1 MSKTT
6 ALRAVLTAKLQ
17 TICPRVYYG
26 QADKETARPYLV
38 YTLEQLSQEDDLHQM
53 ELEINVTDYG
63 IDTTP
68 AETIAD
74 GIMAAFDKWYYI
86 DDEIQFA
93 AYPDRCQPV
102 TEDDRLVIRRRL
114 LIEIHFYE
122 RR

>member
-6 ALRAVLTAKLQ
+6 ALRAVITGKLQ

-26 QADKETARPYLV
+26 QADPEASRPYLV
-38 YTLEQLSQEDDLHQM
+38 YTLEQLSREDEMHLL

-63 IDTTP
+63 TDTAP
-68 AETIAD
+68 VETMAD
-74 GIMAAFDKWYYI
+74 GIMEAFDKWYYI
-86 DDEIQFA
+86 DDAIQFS

-102 TEDDRLVIRRRL
+102 NEDDRNVIRRRL